1 MPDHSNDIR
10 LALWK
15 NDKREKP
22 TQPILKG
29 GKPVNINGQEY
40 WLSAWING
48 PKDDEGFAHRIDS
61 MVDIMAD
68 KLGSYPIVS
77 ISLTPA
83 ESCGYSQPPASGS
96 SAGDPFDG
104 GDPIPF

>member
-15 NDKREKP
+15 NDKREKS

-61 MVDIMAD
+61 MVDILDD

-83 ESCGYSQPPASGS
+83 VPRGH
-96 SAGDPFDG
+96 SAPSAPSADPFDG
-104 GDPIPF
+104 GDQIPF